1 MHTMLQNLDQKELSA
16 YAIFYPF
23 DNTILIPIIYPIPQT
38 NITIRYK
45 TANVSSLL
53 RAGLKG
59 WWSYLLPGLL
69 QLWQ

>member
-1 MHTMLQNLDQKELSA
+1 MSN
-16 YAIFYPF
+16 
-23 DNTILIPIIYPIPQT
+23 IYPIPQT

-45 TANVSSLL
+45 IANVSSLL